1 MNEIVKRRFFL
12 KGILSFTAVMGLK
25 KIGVSENMFQKE
37 ELNQK
42 YFINP
47 AFKVDTS
54 LTGRIVLSTNL
65 PGGKVKELKFEN
77 FENEILKYIKQNKSI
92 QQITFGIAKKYSFT
106 DSESTQ
112 KCNTVIKKFENEGII
127 VTKKSE
133 MNIIQNTFKKR
144 TDNEKL

>member
-1 MNEIVKRRFFL
+1 
-12 KGILSFTAVMGLK
+12 
-25 KIGVSENMFQKE
+25 MFQKE

-47 AFKVDTS
+47 AFSVDTS

-77 FENEILKYIKQNKSI
+77 FENEILKYIKQNRSI

-112 KCNTVIKKFENEGII
+112 KCNSVIKKLENEGII

-133 MNIIQNTFKKR
+133 MNIIQNTFKKP
-144 TDNEKL
+144 TNNEKL